1 MSDHDDRDLH
11 RRLGIDLNN
20 ATWDVLDAGE
30 VGPDS
35 PAPARERLLYGAYA
49 SAYHWL
55 RAGTPIHQARAEH
68 LIARSALRVGR
79 PELAL
84 AHARR
89 SLELVE
95 ENPDLAEPFDAA
107 FALEALARALAATG
121 DTEGGRVALARAE
134 SSTEA
139 IVDAEER
146 AVVEAELG
154 RGEWFGLR

>member
-1 MSDHDDRDLH
+1 MPEDDREAH
-11 RRLGIDLNN
+11 RRIGIDLNN
-20 ATWDVLDAGE
+20 ATWDALDAGE

-35 PAPARERLLYGAYA
+35 PVADRERLLYGAYA

-55 RAGTPIHQARAEH
+55 LAGTPIHHARAEH
-68 LIARSALRVGR
+68 LIARTALRVGR

-95 ENPDLAEPFDAA
+95 QHPDLAEPFDAA

-121 DTEGGRVALARAE
+121 DLDGGRATLTRAE
-134 SSTEA
+134 AASGA
-139 IVDAEER
+139 IADAEDGT
-146 AVVEAELG
+146 VVEVELG